1 MKFNKFWIGAL
12 ACLMML
18 GYACYPS
25 KPLTN
30 TKSSSTTT
38 NKTTTTNNT
47 NKTTTTTNTNTNKT
61 TTNTNTNKTNTNTTT
76 NTNANNSAE
85 YKKYSTTFGVAL
97 KGNEDLALLKEMSEW
112 LGTPYKYASAVKG
125 VGTDCSGFVT
135 SCYKNVYNV
144 KLQRSSYMIIND
156 VKEIDR
162 KNLQFGDI
170 LFFADNGGKGKIY
183 HVGIYIGDSKF
194 VHSRTTKNIGVVV
207 SSINETYYN
216 SVFKCG
222 GRVPSVKT
230 LKYF

>member
-1 MKFNKFWIGAL
+1 MKINKFCFCAF

-25 KPLTN
+25 KPVSYNKTSTN
-30 TKSSSTTT
+30 TVSKTTT
-38 NKTTTTNNT
+38 NSSTNSTT
-47 NKTTTTTNTNTNKT
+47 KPSTNTNTTNKT
-61 TTNTNTNKTNTNTTT
+61 TTNTNTNTSTNSNTNT
-76 NTNANNSAE
+76 NNSAE
-85 YKKYSTTFGVAL
+85 YKKYSTTFGITL

-183 HVGIYIGDSKF
+183 HVGIYIGESKF
-194 VHSRTTKNIGVVV
+194 VHARTTKNIGVVV
-207 SSINETYYN
+207 SSINESYYN

-222 GRVPSVKT
+222 GRVPNVKT
-230 LKYF
+230 LK